1 MIVRQKPTH
10 FLVRDD
16 RLDDPREREAQD
28 QRPQDLP
35 RHPES
40 DAEGVCHP
48 APDRREHDHDFSRP
62 SGRAT
67 KHTRGEY
74 SSPRTR
80 EVLRR
85 CFVSEGNSHV
95 PVEKGK
101 LVARARRIEGQA
113 AGVVRMVENDR
124 GCQEILQQIVALTS
138 AAQELS
144 ILLMRDHMLARW
156 QEGVNDGETLAD
168 ELTGLVRRV
177 VRR

>member
-1 MIVRQKPTH
+1 
-10 FLVRDD
+10 
-16 RLDDPREREAQD
+16 
-28 QRPQDLP
+28 
-35 RHPES
+35 
-40 DAEGVCHP
+40 
-48 APDRREHDHDFSRP
+48 
-62 SGRAT
+62 
-67 KHTRGEY
+67 
-74 SSPRTR
+74 
-80 EVLRR
+80 
-85 CFVSEGNSHV
+85 VSEGNSHV

-113 AGVVRMVENDR
+113 AGVVRMVENER

-156 QEGVNDGETLAD
+156 QEGVKDGETLAD

>member
-1 MIVRQKPTH
+1 M
-10 FLVRDD
+10 
-16 RLDDPREREAQD
+16 
-28 QRPQDLP
+28 
-35 RHPES
+35 
-40 DAEGVCHP
+40 
-48 APDRREHDHDFSRP
+48 
-62 SGRAT
+62 
-67 KHTRGEY
+67 
-74 SSPRTR
+74 
-80 EVLRR
+80 
-85 CFVSEGNSHV
+85 SEGNSHV

-156 QEGVNDGETLAD
+156 QEGVKDGETLAD

>member
-1 MIVRQKPTH
+1 M
-10 FLVRDD
+10 
-16 RLDDPREREAQD
+16 
-28 QRPQDLP
+28 
-35 RHPES
+35 
-40 DAEGVCHP
+40 
-48 APDRREHDHDFSRP
+48 
-62 SGRAT
+62 
-67 KHTRGEY
+67 
-74 SSPRTR
+74 
-80 EVLRR
+80 
-85 CFVSEGNSHV
+85 SEGNSHV

-156 QEGVNDGETLAD
+156 QEGAKDGETLAD

>member
-1 MIVRQKPTH
+1 M
-10 FLVRDD
+10 
-16 RLDDPREREAQD
+16 
-28 QRPQDLP
+28 
-35 RHPES
+35 
-40 DAEGVCHP
+40 
-48 APDRREHDHDFSRP
+48 
-62 SGRAT
+62 
-67 KHTRGEY
+67 
-74 SSPRTR
+74 
-80 EVLRR
+80 
-85 CFVSEGNSHV
+85 SEGNSHV

-113 AGVVRMVENDR
+113 AGVVRMVENER

-156 QEGVNDGETLAD
+156 QEGVKDGETLAD